1 MMFNS
6 ILVLCTGNICRS
18 PIAER
23 ILRDFFPEKEIDSA
37 GLGAL
42 VGKPADA
49 SAINVAEKKGIS
61 LQGHK
66 GRQFTAEMG
75 RRYQLILV
83 MERMHLEQVSNI
95 APELRGKTMLLGHWN
110 GNKDIPDPYK
120 KSDEAFDSVYKL
132 IEQSCKCWISKI
144 AS

>member
-1 MMFNS
+1 MFNS

-49 SAINVAEKKGIS
+49 SAINVAEKNGIS

-95 APELRGKTMLLGHWN
+95 APELRG
-110 GNKDIPDPYK
+110 
-120 KSDEAFDSVYKL
+120 
-132 IEQSCKCWISKI
+132 
-144 AS
+144 

>member
-1 MMFNS
+1 MFNS

-49 SAINVAEKKGIS
+49 SAINVAEKNGIS

-120 KSDEAFDSVYKL
+120 KSDEAFD
-132 IEQSCKCWISKI
+132 
-144 AS
+144 

>member
-1 MMFNS
+1 MFNS
-6 ILVLCTGNICRS
+6 IIVLCTGNICRS
-18 PIAER
+18 QIAER

-49 SAINVAEKKGIS
+49 SAINVAEKNGIS

>member
-1 MMFNS
+1 MYRKHMSLAN
-6 ILVLCTGNICRS
+6 CRTYS
-18 PIAER
+18 KG
-23 ILRDFFPEKEIDSA
+23 FFPEKEIDSA

-49 SAINVAEKKGIS
+49 SAINVAEKNGIS

>member
-1 MMFNS
+1 MFNS

-49 SAINVAEKKGIS
+49 S
-61 LQGHK
+61 
-66 GRQFTAEMG
+66 
-75 RRYQLILV
+75 
-83 MERMHLEQVSNI
+83 
-95 APELRGKTMLLGHWN
+95 
-110 GNKDIPDPYK
+110 
-120 KSDEAFDSVYKL
+120 
-132 IEQSCKCWISKI
+132 
-144 AS
+144 

>member
-1 MMFNS
+1 MFNS

-49 SAINVAEKKGIS
+49 SAINVAEKNGIS

-110 GNKDIPDPYK
+110 GNKDIPIHT

>member
-1 MMFNS
+1 MSLAN
-6 ILVLCTGNICRS
+6 CRTYS
-18 PIAER
+18 KG
-23 ILRDFFPEKEIDSA
+23 FFPEKEIDSA

-49 SAINVAEKKGIS
+49 SAINVAEKNGIS

>member
-1 MMFNS
+1 MFDS

-23 ILRDFFPEKEIDSA
+23 ILRNAFPEKEIDSA
-37 GLGAL
+37 GIGAL

-49 SAINVAEKKGIS
+49 SAINVAEKYGIS
-61 LQGHK
+61 LDGHK
-66 GRQFTAEMG
+66 GKQFTAELG

-83 MERMHLEQVSNI
+83 MERQQLEQVSNV

-110 GNKDIPDPYK
+110 GSKDIPDPYK

-132 IEQSCKCWISKI
+132 IEQSCNYWIGKL
-144 AS
+144 AG

>member
-1 MMFNS
+1 MFNS

-49 SAINVAEKKGIS
+49 SAISVAEKNGIS

>member
-1 MMFNS
+1 MFNS

-49 SAINVAEKKGIS
+49 SAINVAEKNGIS

-95 APELRGKTMLLGHWN
+95 SPELRGKTMLLGHWN

>member
-1 MMFNS
+1 MFNS

-49 SAINVAEKKGIS
+49 SAINVAEKNGIS

-110 GNKDIPDPYK
+110 GNKDIPAPYK

>member
-1 MMFNS
+1 MFNS

>member
-1 MMFNS
+1 MFNS

-49 SAINVAEKKGIS
+49 SAINVAEKNGIS

>member
-1 MMFNS
+1 MFNS

-49 SAINVAEKKGIS
+49 SAINVAEKNGIS

-120 KSDEAFDSVYKL
+120 KSEDRKSVV
-132 IEQSCKCWISKI
+132 
-144 AS
+144 

>member
-1 MMFNS
+1 MFNS

-49 SAINVAEKKGIS
+49 SAINVAEKNGIS

-66 GRQFTAEMG
+66 GRQFTSEMG

>member
-1 MMFNS
+1 MFNS

-37 GLGAL
+37 GLGAV

-49 SAINVAEKKGIS
+49 SAINVAEKNGIS

>member
-1 MMFNS
+1 MFNS

-49 SAINVAEKKGIS
+49 SAINVAEKNGIS

-120 KSDEAFDSVYKL
+120 KSNEAFDSVYKL

>member
-1 MMFNS
+1 MFNS

-49 SAINVAEKKGIS
+49 SAINVAEKNGIS

-120 KSDEAFDSVYKL
+120 
-132 IEQSCKCWISKI
+132 
-144 AS
+144 

>member
-1 MMFNS
+1 MFNS

-49 SAINVAEKKGIS
+49 SAINVAEKNGIS

-132 IEQSCKCWISKI
+132 IEQSWK
-144 AS
+144 

>member
-1 MMFNS
+1 
-6 ILVLCTGNICRS
+6 VLCTGNICRS

-49 SAINVAEKKGIS
+49 SAINVAEKNGIS

>member
-49 SAINVAEKKGIS
+49 SAINVAEKNGIS

>member
-37 GLGAL
+37 GLGAV

-49 SAINVAEKKGIS
+49 SAINVAEKNGIS

>member
-1 MMFNS
+1 
-6 ILVLCTGNICRS
+6 

-49 SAINVAEKKGIS
+49 SAINVAEKNGIS

>member
-1 MMFNS
+1 MFNS

-49 SAINVAEKKGIS
+49 SAINVAEKNGIS

-110 GNKDIPDPYK
+110 GNKDIFEDIIMGYR
-120 KSDEAFDSVYKL
+120 S
-132 IEQSCKCWISKI
+132 
-144 AS
+144 

>member
-1 MMFNS
+1 MFNS

-49 SAINVAEKKGIS
+49 SAINVAEKNGIS

-95 APELRGKTMLLGHWN
+95 APELRGKTMSLGHWN

>member
-1 MMFNS
+1 
-6 ILVLCTGNICRS
+6 
-18 PIAER
+18 
-23 ILRDFFPEKEIDSA
+23 
-37 GLGAL
+37 
-42 VGKPADA
+42 
-49 SAINVAEKKGIS
+49 
-61 LQGHK
+61 
-66 GRQFTAEMG
+66 
-75 RRYQLILV
+75 RYQLILV

>member
-1 MMFNS
+1 MFNS

-49 SAINVAEKKGIS
+49 SAINVAEKNGIS

-110 GNKDIPDPYK
+110 GNKDIPIHTK
-120 KSDEAFDSVYKL
+120 KAMRLL
-132 IEQSCKCWISKI
+132 IQYTN
-144 AS
+144 

>member
-1 MMFNS
+1 MFNS

-49 SAINVAEKKGIS
+49 SAINVAEKNGIS

-120 KSDEAFDSVYKL
+120 KAMRLL
-132 IEQSCKCWISKI
+132 IQYTN
-144 AS
+144 

>member
-1 MMFNS
+1 
-6 ILVLCTGNICRS
+6 
-18 PIAER
+18 
-23 ILRDFFPEKEIDSA
+23 
-37 GLGAL
+37 

-49 SAINVAEKKGIS
+49 SAINVAEKNGIS

>member
-1 MMFNS
+1 MFDT

-23 ILRDFFPEKEIDSA
+23 ILRKAFPEKEISSA
-37 GLGAL
+37 GVGAL
-42 VGKPADA
+42 VGKSADA
-49 SAINVAEKKGIS
+49 SAINVAEKYGIS
-61 LQGHK
+61 LDGHK
-66 GRQFTAEMG
+66 GKQFTAEMG

-83 MERMHLEQVSNI
+83 MERQQLEQVSKV
-95 APELRGKTMLLGHWN
+95 APELRGKTMLLGYWN

-132 IEQSCKCWISKI
+132 IEQSCSYWINKL
-144 AS
+144 AG